1 MCDRPTSRF
10 RHRQRSGLAAFP
22 AALAAFLAAT
32 LIVATGMQAVALAAG
47 AGPGGPAVSL
57 RESLTPAPVAKALQD
72 ELDKGDPVRFLVK
85 LATQADVQAAARR
98 GRDLARD
105 RGYRSPD
112 LIRLTVRQEVIRTLR
127 ETAKTSQAR
136 IAKALEDLK
145 RQGHVQDYHPFWIV
159 NGFAVTGAREAVEAL
174 ARLPG
179 VGRIDLDEQ
188 VHILGHPAEGR
199 TAGGKEANASQASS
213 AGDVE
218 WNVERVGAPGA
229 WALGVDGTGTVV
241 ASIDT
246 GVDGSH
252 PALRTR
258 YRGYD
263 PDAPGSPRHEGNWF
277 DAVNGRATPYDDN
290 GHGTHVTGTM
300 VGDDGAGH
308 RIGVA
313 PGARWIAA
321 KAFTAGGTGASSDI
335 LEAAQWLLAP
345 TDANG
350 VPHPEWAPDVINNSW
365 GGGPGMDEWF
375 RPMVQ
380 AWRAA
385 GIVPVFAAGNDGPG
399 ASTVAPPGNYPEA
412 LAVGATDANDA
423 LASFSSRGPSPYG
436 EIKPEVA
443 APGVGV
449 RSSVPGGGYA
459 VYNGTSM
466 AAPHVSGTAALLR
479 SANAALSVEEIE
491 ALLTR
496 TAVPRTDAQYPDHPN
511 NGYGWGRIDAF
522 AAVGELT
529 RGRGVLTGRVVRE
542 GDDLEPPA
550 IEHTPVTRAFQGLPV
565 TITAT
570 VADNV
575 GVARVDLFV
584 RRSGEA
590 LYTRIPMAQSE
601 GDHLRGTWTATVPG
615 SLLMA
620 PAAEYY
626 LEAADG
632 SGNQKTHGTADE
644 PHTIAVS
651 RGVPPGY
658 FEDFESEPVGW
669 THGGTNDPWEW
680 GRPTSGPGAAHSGEN
695 LFATDLDGDYPND
708 ANAWL
713 LMPPI
718 DLTASEEGAVLRFMH
733 WYDVETNYDFA
744 EVYVSVDGANWT
756 RAARFTGSSNGWV
769 QGEVDLRPYA
779 GRVAYLVFNLFTD
792 GSVTRA
798 GWYIDDVTV
807 VAPDDTP
814 PAAPSNLTA
823 VPNAVAGID
832 LRWVAPT
839 DADLD
844 RFHVYHSTAPGGPY
858 TLVADLPRTATTY
871 NHFTAPG
878 GVPSYYVVTAVD
890 LWGNESAY
898 SNEASA
904 TAPTNRVV
912 FWDDMEGQDPGW
924 STGGTPEGLWE
935 RGTPTSGPGAAHS
948 GANVWATNLEGNY
961 PNNANAWLMTPAIDL
976 TDHDHALLK
985 FAHWYSLERN
995 WDFGRV
1001 EVSTDGG
1008 QTWTE
1013 LARYTSPGTGGSPV
1027 GWEQPTISL
1036 DAYAGRVIRLRFR
1049 LTSDGS
1055 VQYPGWYIDD
1065 VLVIAASA
1073 PADALEP
1080 PSQEEQPSPN
1090 KPRVEPP
1097 GPDLNLDERRDQAGQ
1112 GVAGSIAALP
1122 VAATVT
1128 IVETGVSVRTDPATG
1143 SYTLRHPA
1151 GTWTA
1156 VAEAYGFY
1164 PAEATVTITRDGTT
1178 TQNFVLEP
1186 IPRGRIVGTVVDQRT
1201 QRPVQG
1207 ARVWVVEDPAV
1218 APATT
1223 DADGRF
1229 QLDVLEGSY
1238 TLTVRHPDYH
1248 GADVRVDVSG
1258 DATQEVTVELKPFI
1272 GIGTELAY
1280 DDGTAENAWAYRDS
1294 GNGWAVQFSVPEG
1307 KAAKLLGARFMFWD
1321 ASWPS
1326 PGGTSFRVEVYAAD
1340 GPGGGPGTRLA
1351 GPIPATAR
1359 RDGQWTDVDLSE
1371 LGIDLEGDFFI
1382 AYIQDGAYPNVPGL
1396 ATDENGPFHDRSWQ
1410 LVGGQW
1416 AKAPRDE
1423 GNRMI
1428 RAVLALEVPPP
1439 VITEPADGTYTN
1451 RPDGTVTGRATTGTT
1466 VTLYNN
1472 GTEVGTVAVADGTF
1486 RIPVTLQDGENVL
1499 TARASTPDG
1508 TTDPSEPVR
1517 VYLDRAAPE
1526 LTLETPTDGEKRN
1539 RPDLTVRGRA
1549 ADNLALATVTVN
1561 GQPATVAGD
1570 GTFSARVLLDE
1581 GINEVVVTA
1590 TDRAGNATTVVRTVS
1605 VDTIPPAIRDVEPA
1619 TDVTLRPSQSLTI
1632 RFTSEPNLAKAG
1644 FVIVVD
1650 GSGSQVTGDPLV
1662 GTPMTETAPGVYEG
1676 TYTPPRGTRFSGGR
1690 IIVYAVDDHGN
1701 GAQAE
1706 APGRVSVGPGGGK
1719 GGKGKK

>member
-1 MCDRPTSRF
+1 MPDRRATWLDRW
-10 RHRQRSGLAAFP
+10 RRSWLAVFLAAALILTTGFP
-22 AALAAFLAAT
+22 AFALAAERP
-32 LIVATGMQAVALAAG
+32 AL
-47 AGPGGPAVSL
+47 SL
-57 RESLTPAPVAKALQD
+57 KDSVKPAPVAAALQD
-72 ELDKGDPVRFLVK
+72 KLAKGEHVRFLVK
-85 LATQADVQAAARR
+85 LSEQADIQAAAKR

-112 LIRLTVRQEVIRTLR
+112 LIRLSTRQEVVRVLR
-127 ETAKTSQAR
+127 ETAEATQPGVIKT
-136 IAKALEDLK
+136 LETLK
-145 RQGHVQDYHPFWIV
+145 QQGHVRNYRPFWIV
-159 NGFAVTGAREAVEAL
+159 NGFAVTGNRQAVEAL

-179 VGRIDLDEQ
+179 VERIDLDEE
-188 VHILGHPAEGR
+188 VYILGRPAEGQAG
-199 TAGGKEANASQASS
+199 AGGKASPSENPGT
-213 AGDVE
+213 AGVE
-218 WNVERVGAPGA
+218 WNIERVGAPGA

-246 GVDGSH
+246 GVEWNH
-252 PALRTR
+252 PALRAK
-258 YRGYD
+258 YRGFNPSD
-263 PDAPGSPRHEGNWF
+263 PDSPNHEGNWF
-277 DAVNGRATPYDDN
+277 DAVNGRSAPYDDN

-300 VGDDGAGH
+300 VGDDGAGN

-313 PGARWIAA
+313 PGARWIAV
-321 KAFTAGGTGASSDI
+321 KAFTAGGTGSSSAI
-335 LEAAQWLLAP
+335 LAAAQWLLAP

-380 AWRAA
+380 AWREA
-385 GIVPVFAAGNDGPG
+385 GIFPAFAAGNDGPG
-399 ASTVAPPGNYPEA
+399 AGTVAAPGNYPEA
-412 LAVGATDANDA
+412 FAVGATDANDA

-436 EIKPEVA
+436 ETKPEIS

-459 VYNGTSM
+459 AYNGTSM
-466 AAPHVSGTAALLR
+466 ATPHVSGAVALLR
-479 SANAALSVEEIE
+479 SVNAALSVDQIE
-491 ALLTR
+491 DLLKR

-511 NGYGWGRIDAF
+511 NGYGWGRLDVF
-522 AAVGELT
+522 SAVGEAKT
-529 RGRGVLTGRVVRE
+529 GSGVLSGRVVRE

-550 IEHTPVTRAFQGLPV
+550 LEHTPITTAFQGLPV

-570 VADNV
+570 ASDSV

-584 RRSGEA
+584 RRSGEE
-590 LYTRIPMAQSE
+590 LYTRIPMSRVD
-601 GDHLRGTWTATVPG
+601 GDHLQGTWQATVPG
-615 SLLMA
+615 SLLTV
-620 PAAEYY
+620 PGTEYY

-632 SGNQKTHGTADE
+632 SGNQATHGSAGD
-644 PHTIAVS
+644 PHRIAVS
-651 RGVPPGY
+651 RGVTPGY
-658 FEDFESEPVGW
+658 FQDFESEPAGW
-669 THGGTNDPWEW
+669 THGGDNDPWEW
-680 GRPTSGPGAAHSGEN
+680 GSPTSGPGAAYSGEKV
-695 LFATDLDGDYPND
+695 FATDLDGNYPNN

-718 DLTASEEGAVLRFMH
+718 DLTETDEGAVLRFMH
-733 WYDVETNYDFA
+733 WYDAETNWDFA

-779 GRVAYLVFNLFTD
+779 GQVAYVIFNLFTD

-798 GWYIDDVTV
+798 GWYIDDVLV
-807 VAPDDTP
+807 MAPDETP
-814 PAAPSNLTA
+814 PAAPTHLTA
-823 VPNAVAGID
+823 APSEVVGVD
-832 LRWVAPT
+832 LSWTPPS
-839 DADLD
+839 DPDLD
-844 RFHVYHSTAPGGPY
+844 RVRVYHGTTPGGPY
-858 TLVADLPRTATTY
+858 TLVADLPGTATAY
-871 NHFTAPG
+871 NHSTAPA

-890 LWGNESAY
+890 LWGNESSY

-904 TAPTNRVV
+904 TAPANTVI
-912 FWDDMEGQDPGW
+912 FWDDMEGEDPGW
-924 STGGTPEGLWE
+924 TTGGTPEGLWQ
-935 RGTPTSGPGAAHS
+935 RGTPTSGPGAAYS
-948 GANVWATNLEGNY
+948 GAHVWATNLGGNY
-961 PNNANAWLMTPAIDL
+961 PNNANAWLMTPEIDL
-976 TDHDHALLK
+976 TGRQHALLK
-985 FAHWYSLERN
+985 FAHWYSLEGN

-1013 LARYTSPGTGGSPV
+1013 LARYTSPGAGGSPV

-1049 LTSDGS
+1049 LTSDSS
-1055 VQYPGWYIDD
+1055 VQYAGWYIDD
-1065 VLVIAASA
+1065 VLVIATSA
-1073 PADALEP
+1073 PADTLEP
-1080 PSQEEQPSPN
+1080 PSQEEKASQN

-1097 GPDLNLDERRDQAGQ
+1097 GPDLNLQQEQEQEQKPARE
-1112 GVAGSIAALP
+1112 GVTGRIAALP

-1128 IVETGVSVRTDPATG
+1128 IVESGVSVRTDPATG

-1186 IPRGRIVGTVVDQRT
+1186 IPRGRIVGTVTDQRT
-1201 QRPVQG
+1201 GQPVEG
-1207 ARVWVVEDPAV
+1207 ARVWVVEDPVV
-1218 APATT
+1218 APVST
-1223 DADGRF
+1223 DAEGRF
-1229 QLDVLEGSY
+1229 QLEVLEGSY
-1238 TLTVRHPDYH
+1238 TLMVRHPDYH
-1248 GADVRVDVSG
+1248 AASIQVQVSG
-1258 DATQEVTVELKPFI
+1258 EATEEVTVELRPFL

-1280 DDGTAENAWAYRDS
+1280 DDGTAENAWAYRDT

-1307 KAAKLLGARFMFWD
+1307 RAAKLLGARFMFWD
-1321 ASWPS
+1321 TSWPS
-1326 PGGTSFRVEVYAAD
+1326 PGGTGFLVEVYAAD
-1340 GPGGGPGTRLA
+1340 GPGGSPGTKLA

-1359 RDGQWTDVDLSE
+1359 RDGQWTEVDLSE
-1371 LGIDLEGDFFI
+1371 LGIDVQGDFFI
-1382 AYIQDGAYPNVPGL
+1382 AYVQDGAYPDVPGL
-1396 ATDENGPFHDRSWQ
+1396 ATDENGPFHGRSWQ

-1416 AKAPRDE
+1416 AKTPQDE

-1428 RAVLALEVPPP
+1428 RAVIALEVPAP

-1451 RPDGTVTGRATTGTT
+1451 SPEVTVTGRATQGTT

-1472 GTEVGTVAVADGTF
+1472 GTEVGRAEATDGTF

-1517 VYLDRAAPE
+1517 VYLDQAAPE
-1526 LTLETPTDGEKRN
+1526 LTLDTPADGEKRN
-1539 RPDLTVRGRA
+1539 RPDVTVSGRV

-1561 GQPATVAGD
+1561 GQPVTVAGD
-1570 GTFSARVLLDE
+1570 GTFSVRVLLEE
-1581 GINEVVVTA
+1581 GTNELVVTA
-1590 TDRAGNATTVVRTVS
+1590 TDRAGNTTTVTRTVS
-1605 VDTIPPAIRDVEPA
+1605 VDTAAPAISDVEPA
-1619 TDVTLRPSQSLTI
+1619 ADVTLRPNESLTI
-1632 RFTSEPNLAKAG
+1632 RFISEPNLAEAS

-1650 GSGSQVTGDPLV
+1650 GSGSQVTGGKLV

-1676 TYTPPRGTRFSGGR
+1676 TYTPPKGTRFTGGR
-1690 IIVYAVDDHGN
+1690 VIVQAMDDHGN
-1701 GAQAE
+1701 VAQAE
-1706 APGRVSVGPGGGK
+1706 APGRVTVGPGGGK
-1719 GGKGKK
+1719 GKKK